1 MPLTPI
7 SLGVRSNPGR
17 YGQDSATRL
26 VNCYS
31 EDAGEEGRIQFPV
44 YAADGYSTF
53 GSTAT
58 NDGVRA
64 MIAIS
69 STAAYAV
76 VGRGVYK
83 IDNDG
88 VVTSLGGIDSDGL
101 TFMAR
106 NRASPA
112 QVVLTCGGLVYSI
125 ESDVLTQIS
134 DIDLPA
140 PNSVTNLDGY
150 FVFTIEDGRFFLS
163 GIDDVTID
171 SGDFSVA
178 EASPDGLLVCKRRGR
193 ELVLFGP
200 QSMEFHINTG
210 NADFPFERQQAVDIG
225 CYAAGSATE
234 VTFIRGES
242 TTDTIIWAATDQ
254 QGAYAGVMMLNG
266 YTGVKISTHA
276 VDRAIRDEGSDTDNI
291 LGFTWSAGGHTFYAV
306 VGNTFSW
313 VYDTVT
319 GQWHERES
327 YGLDRWRVATCV
339 TFAGKNILGDYAS
352 GNFYEMDHETYTEAG
367 EPLVMKVI
375 PPTVHAWPRPIRISA
390 LHVDTI
396 PGVGINSSNDG
407 DANPKIMLD
416 QSNDN
421 GKTWSQIPQRTAT
434 IGAIGQYKTRAKFN
448 RLGQTKEDGRTFRIS
463 CAAAV
468 AKAITG
474 LAIDFVPL
482 KA

>member
-7 SLGVRSNPGR
+7 SLGGRSNPGR
-17 YGQDSATRL
+17 YGQDSALRL
-26 VNCYS
+26 VNCYV
-31 EDAGEEGRIQFPV
+31 EDAGEEGRIRFPV
-44 YAADGYSTF
+44 YASDGYSTF
-53 GSTAT
+53 ASTQT

-64 MIAIS
+64 MLALS

-83 IDNDG
+83 ITSAG
-88 VVTSLGGIDSDGL
+88 VVTSLGGIAADGL

-106 NRASPA
+106 NRAATP
-112 QVVLTCGGLVYSI
+112 QIVLTCGGLVYEI
-125 ESDVLTQIS
+125 EGDVLTQIN
-134 DIDLPA
+134 DGDLPA
-140 PNSVTNLDGY
+140 PNSVTNIDGY
-150 FVFTIEDGRFFLS
+150 FIFTIEDGRFFITA
-163 GIDDVTID
+163 IDDVTVD
-171 SGDFSVA
+171 AADFSVA
-178 EASPDGLLVCKRRGR
+178 EANPDGLLVGKRRGR

-200 QSMEFHINTG
+200 QSTEFHINTG
-210 NADFPFERQQAVDIG
+210 NADFPFERQQVIDIG
-225 CYAAGSATE
+225 CYAAGSAAE

-242 TTDTIIWAATDQ
+242 TTDTIVWAATDQ
-254 QGAYAGVMMLNG
+254 QGAYAGVMMLSG

-291 LGFTWSAGGHTFYAV
+291 LGFTWSAGGHTFYAI

-327 YGLDRWRVATCV
+327 YGLDRWRVASCM
-339 TFAGKNILGDYAS
+339 TFAGMNILGDYAS

-367 EPLVMKVI
+367 EPLIMKVT
-375 PPTVHAWPRPIRISA
+375 PPTVHAWPSPIRIYA
-390 LHVDTI
+390 LHVDAI
-396 PGVGINSSNDG
+396 PGVGINSSEDA
-407 DANPKIMLD
+407 DANPVIMLD

-421 GKTWSQIPQRTAT
+421 GKTWSQIPQRSAA
-434 IGAIGQYKTRAKFN
+434 IGATGQYDARAKFT
-448 RLGQTKEDGRTFRIS
+448 RLGQTKEDGRTFRLS
-463 CAAAV
+463 CSAAV

-474 LAIDFVPL
+474 LAVDFVPL